1 MGGSDH
7 IDSNNSKIH
16 SFNTVQQLQTLLTNL
31 SLGMDPCKVLVTGEA
46 NELNLYIAFREGAIK
61 IGAHSDLGDV
71 TSA

>member
-1 MGGSDH
+1 MGC
-7 IDSNNSKIH
+7 DSEGNIS

-31 SLGMDPCKVLVTGEA
+31 TQGMNPCDVLVTGEA